1 VARLTPEAVFPWK
14 LGLFFVG
21 AFFLVL
27 GMFFERRELVA
38 AAIATLAVAVL
49 LRFVGR
55 KKPDEVH
62 PSWLEEEDDSQKR
75 PGD

>member
-1 VARLTPEAVFPWK
+1 MARLTPEAVFPWK

-21 AFFLVL
+21 ATFLVL

-55 KKPDEVH
+55 RKPDEVH
-62 PSWLEEEDDSQKR
+62 PSWFEEEERRD
-75 PGD
+75 